1 MTAVRKIIHL
11 DLDAFFCAVEELHDP
26 TLRGKKFAVGGSP
39 DGRGVISSCS
49 YAARKYG
56 VRSAMPTS
64 QALRRCPGLI
74 LLSVNH
80 PHYSEYSHR
89 VIAVMKKFTPLVEQV
104 SIDEAFLDVSDLPE
118 PIADI
123 ARTIQKEIN
132 GTTHLP
138 CSLGGA
144 TNKLVAKIA
153 NNIGKKSVKTD
164 TYPNAITCIPP
175 GHEAAFLAPLP
186 VSELWGVGQKSAAL
200 LKNLGIITIGQLASY
215 PLPMLLRK
223 YGNSAASLQA
233 HARGIDNRPVQS
245 EAEIAKSI
253 SQETTFSRDVDDEA
267 RLRRMIQRQ
276 SDQVGFRL
284 RKANLRGDTVKIKLR
299 WGDFQTLTR
308 QVKTNGLVNQ
318 DSQINDYA
326 QKLFDAVWLKDPKP
340 VRLIGVGVT
349 GLEHPVEQ
357 LELFTGQNQ
366 RGDSL
371 MQALD
376 EIRLRYGKNSL
387 KRCIELESRTI
398 TFPTADESD
407 DPL

>member
-26 TLRGKKFAVGGSP
+26 TLKGKKFAVGGSP

-49 YAARKYG
+49 YAARKFG
-56 VRSAMPTS
+56 VHSAMPTS
-64 QALRRCPGLI
+64 QALLRCPGLI
-74 LLSVNH
+74 LLNGNYH
-80 PHYSEYSHR
+80 HYSEYSHR
-89 VIAVMKKFTPLVEQV
+89 VISVMEKFTPLVEQV
-104 SIDEAFLDVSDLPE
+104 SIDEAFMDVSDLAE
-118 PIADI
+118 PIANI
-123 ARTIQKEIN
+123 AQTIQREIN
-132 GTTHLP
+132 ETSHLP

-144 TNKLVAKIA
+144 TNKLMAKIA

-164 TYPNAITCIPP
+164 TYPNAITCIAP

-186 VSELWGVGQKSAAL
+186 VDELWGVGQKSAAL
-200 LKNLGIITIGQLASY
+200 MKNLGILTIGQLASY

-223 YGNSAASLQA
+223 FGNSASSLQA

-245 EAEIAKSI
+245 EIEVAKSI
-253 SQETTFSRDVDDEA
+253 SQENTFSRDIDDEV

-308 QVKTNGLVNQ
+308 QVKTNELVSQ

-357 LELFTGQNQ
+357 LGLFNKQNQ

-376 EIRLRYGKNSL
+376 EIRQRYGKNFL
-387 KRCIELESRTI
+387 RRCIDLETRAI
-398 TFPTADESD
+398 TFPSADESD
-407 DPL
+407 ETR